1 MLSASNP
8 PALSAKIK
16 NQKNKKKQKKQKT
29 RKTKTIITH
38 YQCNEGP
45 SEALDH

>member
-8 PALSAKIK
+8 PALTAKT
-16 NQKNKKKQKKQKT
+16 KNKKKQKKTKKQKT
-29 RKTKTIITH
+29 RKKKTTITH

-45 SEALDH
+45 YEALDH